1 MTDQTAVVVGVGAGL
16 GLALVRAFANDGYTV
31 FAGARK
37 ASALKEL
44 SAAKDERVIPVD
56 VDATD
61 PAQIDDLFAIAEKKA
76 PLAVSIFNAGTF
88 VRSNVVD
95 TDPEAFERCWRT
107 GCFGGFL
114 VARAAARL
122 MLKRSAGTIIFTG
135 ATASL
140 RGGAGFV
147 NLASPKFAL
156 RAVAQSVAREL
167 GPQGIHVAHVI
178 IDGQIN
184 AARHAHQTS
193 EREADSLLEPDAIAK
208 AYVAL
213 HRQHRSAWTQE
224 LDLRPWT
231 EKF

>member
-1 MTDQTAVVVGVGAGL
+1 MTDQTAVVVGVGPGL
-16 GLALVRAFANDGYTV
+16 GLALVKAFAKEGYMV
-31 FAGARK
+31 FAAARK
-37 ASALKEL
+37 ASALQEL
-44 SAAKDERVIPVD
+44 TASGERVTPAD
-56 VDATD
+56 VDATNA
-61 PAQIDDLFAIAEKKA
+61 AQIDDLFARAEKKA
-76 PLAVSIFNAGTF
+76 PVAVGIFNAGTF
-88 VRSNVVD
+88 VRNNVVD
-95 TDPEAFERCWRT
+95 TDPEAFERCWRI

-114 VARAAARL
+114 VGRSAARL
-122 MLKRSAGTIIFTG
+122 MIKRGAGTILFTG

-147 NLASPKFAL
+147 NLASPKFGL
-156 RAVAQSVAREL
+156 RAVAQSMAREL

-184 AARHAHQTS
+184 AARYVHLLS
-193 EREADSLLEPDAIAK
+193 ERGADSLLEPDAIAQT
-208 AYVAL
+208 YLAL